1 MKNIFLTAFAV
12 LCFTLNGNAQD
23 FQGKAI
29 YEIRMTQA
37 PDFGGRDLSDAQKKE
52 FTERMK
58 SGIEKSYTLSFDR
71 TSSYYEENE
80 KLEAPGGGGGGRG
93 FRFGGGE
100 EAGKLYKNIKD
111 KKYVKQIEM
120 YSKLFL
126 IEDDLKT
133 PEWKMGA
140 ETKKIGN
147 YTAYKAT
154 LTTAIDTTG
163 AGEMARIFSRNRNGQ
178 GSTPREIPTEKT
190 VTAWYTLDIPVSLGP
205 AEYWGLPGLI
215 LEIEQDRS
223 ILVCSKIVMNAT
235 DIVEVEAPSKGKS
248 INQEDFDELMA
259 KKRMEMMQNFQG
271 RGGRGGGGRR

>member
-1 MKNIFLTAFAV
+1 MKTIILTVFTVVCLAF
-12 LCFTLNGNAQD
+12 TTNAQE

-58 SGIEKSYTLSFDR
+58 SSMEKSYTLSFNR
-71 TSSYYEENE
+71 SASYYEENE
-80 KLEAPGGGGGGRG
+80 KLEAPGGGGGFR

-133 PEWKMGA
+133 PEWQMGA

-163 AGEMARIFSRNRNGQ
+163 SGQLARMFSRNRNGQ
-178 GSTPREIPTEKT
+178 GGAAREIPTEKT

-215 LEIEQDRS
+215 LEIEQGNS
-223 ILVCSKIVMNAT
+223 VLVCSKIVMNAA
-235 DIVEVEAPSKGKS
+235 DIVEVKAPEKGKS
-248 INQEDFDELMA
+248 INQKDFDELMA
-259 KKRMEMMQNFQG
+259 KKRVEMLQNFQG
-271 RGGRGGGGRR
+271 RGGRGGGGGRR